1 MTGIHFVLQAELA
14 AVRDRYEAAANEAQT
29 SRREVD
35 QLRHAL
41 GVLDA
46 RLVEYQ
52 RNDADV
58 YGRIRAA
65 MEEAEEA
72 RLSRDSALV
81 GQKEL
86 QREAEVS

>member
-1 MTGIHFVLQAELA
+1 MA
-14 AVRDRYEAAANEAQT
+14 AVRDRYEASAAEAQA
-29 SRREVD
+29 SRREVE

-41 GVLDA
+41 GVLDTRVA
-46 RLVEYQ
+46 EYQ

-72 RLSRDSALV
+72 RLARDSALV

-86 QREAEVS
+86 QKEAEVGNHGDVSKI